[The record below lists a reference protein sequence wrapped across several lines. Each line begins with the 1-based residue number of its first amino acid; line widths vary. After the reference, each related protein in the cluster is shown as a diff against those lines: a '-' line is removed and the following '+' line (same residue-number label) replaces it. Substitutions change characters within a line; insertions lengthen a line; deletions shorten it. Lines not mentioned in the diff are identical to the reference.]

1 MTKVIGITGGIGS
14 GKSTFSN
21 EVLKRGLKL
30 IDSDKIVANIY
41 NNPSQQFLNHLNNIG
56 LGKSINKKSINKSI
70 ISNII
75 FSNKKIKLKLEKYIF
90 KIVRK
95 KRSNFIKKEKKQK
108 TKMIFVDIPL
118 LLENNLDHNF
128 DIIISIISKRKE
140 RYKRIKKTKKLTLLT
155 FKNIIKSQATDLVRR
170 ERSDILIY
178 NNNSKSNYLNK
189 INRLLDKII
198 L

>member
-95 KRSNFIKKEKKQK
+95 KDQ
-108 TKMIFVDIPL
+108 
-118 LLENNLDHNF
+118 
-128 DIIISIISKRKE
+128 
-140 RYKRIKKTKKLTLLT
+140 
-155 FKNIIKSQATDLVRR
+155 
-170 ERSDILIY
+170 IL
-178 NNNSKSNYLNK
+178 
-189 INRLLDKII
+189 
-198 L
+198 

>member
-128 DIIISIISKRKE
+128 DIIISII
-140 RYKRIKKTKKLTLLT
+140 
-155 FKNIIKSQATDLVRR
+155 N
-170 ERSDILIY
+170 
-178 NNNSKSNYLNK
+178 
-189 INRLLDKII
+189 
-198 L
+198 